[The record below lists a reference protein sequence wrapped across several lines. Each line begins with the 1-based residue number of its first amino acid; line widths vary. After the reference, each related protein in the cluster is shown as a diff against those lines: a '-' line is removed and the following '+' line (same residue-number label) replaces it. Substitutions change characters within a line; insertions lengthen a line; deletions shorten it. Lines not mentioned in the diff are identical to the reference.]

1 MAQVPLTQ
9 VTLTINGR
17 SYRLG
22 CGEGEQDRLKEL
34 ARHIGKKV
42 DALVA
47 EFGQAGEARLLLMA
61 AILVADEL
69 YDARTGLEAAVTER
83 VEALREIAAA
93 IAVPAPTVKAVE
105 RAAPAAAAAPPPTA
119 EKADRKP
126 ARIEVPGRTGTS
138 A

>member
-34 ARHIGKKV
+34 ARHVGKKV
-42 DALVA
+42 DDLVA

-69 YDARTGLEAAVTER
+69 YDARTGLEAAVSER

-93 IAVPAPTVKAVE
+93 AAQSVPPKTVEKP
-105 RAAPAAAAAPPPTA
+105 APAAAPAVV
-119 EKADRKP
+119 EKTERKP